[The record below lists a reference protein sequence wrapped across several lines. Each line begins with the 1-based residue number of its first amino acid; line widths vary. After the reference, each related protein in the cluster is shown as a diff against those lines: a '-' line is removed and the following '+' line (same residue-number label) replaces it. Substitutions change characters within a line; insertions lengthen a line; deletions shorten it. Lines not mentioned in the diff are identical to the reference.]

1 MTSDDHAG
9 FDRRAFLRAG
19 AVVGA
24 GVAATS
30 LTVTSTGSASATGSS
45 GYLVGAGKGDMT
57 GAIAGQGM
65 MGYSD
70 AEQVANGLLQRTWA
84 RAYIIAD
91 TASGRRVL
99 FITADIACVFTSH
112 HQTLLAELA
121 KRYGDTYNVHNV
133 NVNATHN
140 HNSCGGTSWD
150 YAYVLAAKG
159 HRHNSFRAEIA
170 GLLDAV
176 NAAHRSLGPGTV
188 ELGHAELHDASANRS
203 MPAFVLNPAAEQRH
217 FPDHI
222 DPQVTALRLRRGG
235 TTIGEITWFATHGTS
250 LTDANFLIGPDNK
263 GYAAYLG
270 EQRDAAVVSAHA
282 QTNAGDMTPNMWL
295 RKMHPGGPT
304 ADHRSN
310 RIIIGQ
316 RQDRA
321 GQAALAAARTMSGG
335 VAAAT
340 RYVDMANVSISGH
353 YTPHGQAART
363 SPAMMGA
370 AAAATSQEDNTR
382 SQLGFL
388 DEGVRNELAMALG
401 AGAKPTPPQ
410 WIVDNQAPK
419 AILFPLG
426 IMPPRPWIEQTLPI
440 QLIRIGDL
448 VLAAVPGE
456 STIVAGLRIR
466 RIVADAM
473 KFPLENVLLQG
484 YSNGYSQYVT
494 TPEEYVAQQYEG
506 GETMFGR
513 WTLCA
518 YMQEFDKMARAMA
531 RGSRLS
537 TGGRPADNSCLQPDL
552 LGAQP
557 ADTPHPGR
565 RFGDVVKPAPASAR
579 GGQTVTVGFCGA
591 FPTNRI
597 RRGSQHYFTVERF
610 TGSGW
615 ETAYDDDH
623 ASTEL
628 LWTRPAGNPSASTIT
643 ITWRIPRGVTGRY
656 RVRYFG
662 DAKASSGTLTTFS
675 GTSGRIEVR

>member
-1 MTSDDHAG
+1 MTTDDRSTL
-9 FDRRAFLRAG
+9 DRRTFIRSTAF
-19 AVVGA
+19 
-24 GVAATS
+24 GVAAATA
-30 LTVTSTGSASATGSS
+30 TFGSAGPADAAPAPS

-70 AEQVANGLLQRTWA
+70 ADQVANGLLQRTWA

-91 TASGRRVL
+91 AVSGRRVL

-112 HQTLLAELA
+112 HQTLLGELA
-121 KRYGDTYNVHNV
+121 TRYGDAYNVHNV

-159 HRHNSFRAEIA
+159 HRHNSFRAEMA
-170 GLLDAV
+170 GLVEAV
-176 NAAHRSLGPGTV
+176 DAAHRSLRPGTV
-188 ELGHAELHDASANRS
+188 EVGHSELHNASANRS
-203 MPAFVLNPAAEQRH
+203 LTAFALNPAADRRQ

-222 DPQVTALRLRRGG
+222 DPQVTALRLRQGG

-250 LTDANFLIGPDNK
+250 LTDANYLIGPDNK

-270 EQRDAAVVSAHA
+270 EQRDPNVVSAHA
-282 QTNAGDMTPNMWL
+282 QTNAGDMTPNLWL

-304 ADHRSN
+304 ADHRTN

-321 GQAALAAARTMSGG
+321 GQAALAGARSMTGG
-335 VAAAT
+335 VDAAT

-353 YTPHGQAART
+353 YTPHGKPART

-388 DEGVRNELAMALG
+388 DEGARDEFAMVLG
-401 AGAKPTPPQ
+401 AGTNPLPPH
-410 WIVDNQAPK
+410 WIIDNQAPK

-440 QLIRIGDL
+440 QLIRIGEL

-456 STIVAGLRIR
+456 STVVAGLRIR
-466 RIVADAM
+466 RVVADALRV
-473 KFPLENVLLQG
+473 PVENVLLQG

-518 YMQEFDKMARAMA
+518 YVQEFDKMARAMA
-531 RGSRLS
+531 RGTTLS
-537 TGGRPADNSCLQPDL
+537 IGAAPADNSGLQPDL
-552 LGAQP
+552 LGGQP

-565 RFGDVVKPAPASAR
+565 RFGDVVTPAPSSAQA
-579 GGQTVTVGFCGA
+579 GQTVRVEFCGA

-597 RRGSQHYFTVERF
+597 RRGTRTVGYFVVERF

-615 ETAYDDDH
+615 QTAFDDDH

-628 LWTRPAGNPSASTIT
+628 KWSRPPGNPSASTIT
-643 ITWRIPRGVTGRY
+643 ITWRIPRGTAGRY

-662 DAKASSGTLTTFS
+662 DAKSAEGTLTAFS
-675 GTSGRIEVR
+675 GTSGRIDVG